1 MSKIKLTGSNSGY
14 VEISSAADAG
24 NLTLVLPTSGT
35 ALLGNGN
42 NVYTGIT
49 TFSNDVKFEGASY
62 DVVWDKSDNQLEF
75 GDNAKLSFG
84 ASPDLQIY
92 HDGSAS
98 NIKDTGTGHI
108 NIWSNEVRM
117 IDAGGS
123 EYMFRAFENGAVQL
137 FYDYSSHNTPKLQ
150 TSATGVTVDGIVN
163 ATSFSG
169 SGEGLTRTTQ
179 LSHRNL
185 IQNGNFA
192 IFQRFLPGSQV
203 TCNNGTNFYCMDR
216 WYARGEGSKAV
227 FKLMQQ
233 DIQSEGQGAH
243 TSARVQVT
251 TASGTPATNDVYK
264 IAQRIEGRNVQ
275 HLSWGTS
282 GAKTITLSFL
292 VKSSVTGTYG
302 GSIMNG
308 AQNRAYPFTYAIS
321 SANTWE
327 QKSIT
332 IPGDTGGTWITNTG
346 IGLELNFDMGTAE
359 SNYRRPAGSW
369 YGGRAEGADG
379 TVQLV
384 QTNGANWYVTKV
396 QIEEGSYST
405 PFEHIS
411 YQENLS
417 QCKRYY
423 ETMGRGASQ
432 YMGNGWFYNSNA
444 FYCVLRWEVEKRV
457 TPTIDQNTGSNYF
470 VVWRE
475 NGNVQVN
482 GFTGL
487 SWPNPRAAAFYFTAS
502 GSQGACGGLG
512 CNNAEAFFAVS
523 ADL

>member
-233 DIQSEGQGAH
+233 DIQSEG
-243 TSARVQVT
+243 
-251 TASGTPATNDVYK
+251 
-264 IAQRIEGRNVQ
+264 
-275 HLSWGTS
+275 
-282 GAKTITLSFL
+282 
-292 VKSSVTGTYG
+292 
-302 GSIMNG
+302 
-308 AQNRAYPFTYAIS
+308 
-321 SANTWE
+321 
-327 QKSIT
+327 
-332 IPGDTGGTWITNTG
+332 
-346 IGLELNFDMGTAE
+346 
-359 SNYRRPAGSW
+359 
-369 YGGRAEGADG
+369 
-379 TVQLV
+379 
-384 QTNGANWYVTKV
+384 
-396 QIEEGSYST
+396 
-405 PFEHIS
+405 
-411 YQENLS
+411 
-417 QCKRYY
+417 
-423 ETMGRGASQ
+423 
-432 YMGNGWFYNSNA
+432 
-444 FYCVLRWEVEKRV
+444 
-457 TPTIDQNTGSNYF
+457 
-470 VVWRE
+470 
-475 NGNVQVN
+475 
-482 GFTGL
+482 
-487 SWPNPRAAAFYFTAS
+487 
-502 GSQGACGGLG
+502 
-512 CNNAEAFFAVS
+512 
-523 ADL
+523 